1 MRFLINKR
9 CYCKIIIRLY
19 AHYAFLTF
27 HLTDG
32 TWENRDDGY
41 HKKESVFVSKYAD
54 KAMKASLNIFVD
66 NSTVKF

>member
-9 CYCKIIIRLY
+9 CYCKIVFRLY

-27 HLTDG
+27 HLTDQP
-32 TWENRDDGY
+32 TENLDGGN
-41 HKKESVFVSKYAD
+41 HKKESLLVSKYAD

-66 NSTVKF
+66 NSTVMF